1 MRVVLYCQ
9 FVTSRFYSVLSQICL
24 VLIQSCVVSPIAV
37 LFWLSFL
44 VCLYKGW
51 ASRIYNLC
59 KTRLQFHAGMLYFA
73 SNLFTPGPKGW
84 LNTLISTI
92 DRMQYQKSVS
102 GHLGGPA
109 SMHYFAERLSVDCP
123 SWYSTKLCMCNVCL
137 LTARPGTVLSFVCAT
152 SVCWLR
158 VLVKY

>member
-1 MRVVLYCQ
+1 MRVVLYRQ
-9 FVTSRFYSVLSQICL
+9 FVSSRLYSVLSQICL

-73 SNLFTPGPKGW
+73 SNLLTPGPKGW

-102 GHLGGPA
+102 CRRNVKIIYKKLPVDDIYGFQTPFRTPRWSCFDALFCWA
-109 SMHYFAERLSVDCP
+109 SIR
-123 SWYSTKLCMCNVCL
+123 
-137 LTARPGTVLSFVCAT
+137 
-152 SVCWLR
+152 WLP
-158 VLVKY
+158 VLVQY